1 MHVSRLV
8 FAVLA
13 WLFVG
18 LVVLQVFYA
27 GMGLLGGQGMRQHIE
42 FGYLV
47 AMFPLLV
54 LIAAAVSRLGRL
66 AWWTA
71 GLLVL
76 AQVQTVLPWFAEDAP
91 FVAALHP
98 VNALLLFWGGLTIAR
113 RATTLARERVEPTPE
128 PSQPQP
134 TAT

>member
-1 MHVSRLV
+1 VHVSRLV

-71 GLLVL
+71 GY
-76 AQVQTVLPWFAEDAP
+76 WS
-91 FVAALHP
+91 
-98 VNALLLFWGGLTIAR
+98 WR
-113 RATTLARERVEPTPE
+113 RCR
-128 PSQPQP
+128 PSFRGSLRTRPSWRHC
-134 TAT
+134 TR